1 MNRRE
6 AVSRSLVTRLVIP
19 LWITVGVVIAGYAYV
34 SYQTNRSHFIEAI
47 RRDTER
53 STELIRRAT
62 HYGMLLNR
70 KNDVQSIIEQ
80 LGSGPDVAAIRVF
93 DKRGDVVFSS
103 DRAEIGQHVDVSA
116 QPCIACHLPA
126 GPTLTSTDIGI
137 SELVRRPSG
146 LQVLRH
152 LHSIENRPGCSTS
165 ACHAHPAAQKVLG
178 VLDVEMSM
186 EPMRH
191 TLQEAGRQT
200 LWTTLWLFGVVGV
213 VASMYLTRLV
223 LHPAKQLRKGTL
235 RIAAGDLDTQIDV
248 RGHHELAELGRS
260 FNHMANDLRE
270 ARHELD
276 AWSQRLEDKVVE
288 KTEELQ
294 RTQRQVLQME
304 RMASLGKLSATVAHE
319 LNNPLNG
326 ILTYAKL
333 VQREL
338 TSQTMDDKTRE
349 DLNRYLELMQRECT
363 RCGGIVQ
370 NLLLFARPRGN
381 DMAPV
386 DMNEIIQR
394 SVMLV
399 KHHLDIKNIRL
410 ECHPLVGDPQ
420 IVGDSGQLQQ
430 AVLALLVNA
439 VEAMSAPGS
448 DGGELW
454 LGLTGDTNEV
464 VFEVRDTGS
473 GISPDVLP
481 NIFEPFFS
489 TKHKESGVGLG
500 LAVVYGIVQ
509 RHGGSIDVASELGRG
524 TTFRVHL
531 PRHPVKENP

>member
-1 MNRRE
+1 MGPRE
-6 AVSRSLVTRLVIP
+6 AVSRSLVTRLVLP
-19 LWITVGVVIAGYAYV
+19 LWVTVGIVIAGYACV
-34 SYQTNRSHFIEAI
+34 SHQTNRSHFVEAL

-137 SELVRRPSG
+137 SELVRRPTG

-152 LHSIENRPGCSTS
+152 LHSIENRPGCSSS
-165 ACHAHPAAQKVLG
+165 ACHAHPPQQRVLG

-200 LWTTLWLFGVVGV
+200 LWTTLVLFGLVGM
-213 VASMYLTRLV
+213 VASIYLTNLV
-223 LHPAKQLRKGTL
+223 LRPAKQLRKGAL
-235 RIAAGDLDTQIDV
+235 RIAAGDLDTQIPV
-248 RGHHELAELGRS
+248 RGHHELAELGRA
-260 FNHMANDLRE
+260 FNRMANDLRD
-270 ARHELD
+270 ARQELD
-276 AWSQRLEDKVVE
+276 VWSQRLEDKVVE
-288 KTEELQ
+288 KTGELQ

-338 TSQTMDDKTRE
+338 VGQTLDDNTRK
-349 DLNRYLELMQRECT
+349 DLNRYLELMQQECT

-381 DMAPV
+381 DMAPL
-386 DMNEIIQR
+386 DINEIVQR

-399 KHHLDIKNIRL
+399 KHHLTIKNIRL
-410 ECHPLVGDPQ
+410 DNHPLTTDPKVVGDA
-420 IVGDSGQLQQ
+420 GQLQQ
-430 AVLALLVNA
+430 AVLALLVNSI
-439 VEAMSAPGS
+439 EAMSAPTS
-448 DGGELW
+448 EGGELSIT
-454 LGLTGDTNEV
+454 LTGDASEV
-464 VFEVRDTGS
+464 LLVVRDSGS
-473 GISPDVLP
+473 GIPPDVLP
-481 NIFEPFFS
+481 HIFEPFFS

-509 RHGGSIDVASELGRG
+509 RHGGSIDVTSELGRG
-524 TTFRVHL
+524 STFSVHL
-531 PRHPVKENP
+531 PRRPAKETP